1 MFRAQPSG
9 TLLVLGMVSGLPTL
23 DLELMLELD
32 RYNSSGLR
40 IAGGG
45 IVAVYPLL
53 LLLLLLPLLLLLHC
67 GSFTCPAQLTTS
79 SARCWSAH

>member
-9 TLLVLGMVSGLPTL
+9 TLVLGMVSGLPTL

-32 RYNSSGLR
+32 RYNSSGPR

-45 IVAVYPLL
+45 IVAVYLL
-53 LLLLLLPLLLLLHC
+53 LLLLLLLLLQLHC